1 MSESVPAAITKYH
14 RQGALDNKCFFL
26 IVQEAGKSKIKGP
39 AYSVCDDITS
49 WLMDSSLLPEYR
61 QGGRNKG
68 ALSLPMCM
76 AFILFLCFIASARI
90 FSSTLK
96 RSGEKEHPCLVPDI
110 SGKAWSS
117 CR

>member
-1 MSESVPAAITKYH
+1 MDI
-14 RQGALDNKCFFL
+14 LNNKHSFFTVL
-26 IVQEAGKSKIKGP
+26 EAGKSKIKGP